1 MTRGPHRILKGIF
14 LFMVTFSSKVVNPEG
29 GSQSYPCLGA
39 SKRIVSFKV
48 KAFEFDYPNSLS
60 LLLGNKSIQLQS
72 LPCGDSIPCQD
83 YIPWG
88 VHPEEKTIPWER
100 PFCERGQPLGWS
112 VPWESPSCR
121 RVHSI
126 EESILQGHSGF
137 PYITPYGIFLRRHI
151 LQ

>member
-88 VHPEEKTIPWER
+88 VHPEERPSRGRDHSVREASPWDG
-100 PFCERGQPLGWS
+100 PSRG
-112 VPWESPSCR
+112 
-121 RVHSI
+121 RVHPVG
-126 EESILQGHSGF
+126 E
-137 PYITPYGIFLRRHI
+137 YIP
-151 LQ
+151 